1 MKQTEDIH
9 KILLKY
15 WGYSNFRPLQ
25 EDIVKSILEGK
36 DTLALLPTGGGKSI
50 CFQVPAMASE
60 GLCLVVSPLIS
71 LMKDQV
77 ENLKKRG
84 IKADAIYSGMSALQQ
99 DIVLNNAVYN
109 NTKFLYVSPER
120 LKTDLILLNIQKLN
134 ISLIAVDEA
143 HCISQWG
150 YDFRPQYLNIADIR
164 EYLPDVPVL
173 ALTATATKDVVED
186 IQDKLLFKEKN
197 VFKKSFERKNIS
209 YLVYREDNK
218 LGRLLRICKNTP
230 GTGIVYMRNRRG
242 TYEIAKYLVDNG
254 ISADYYHAGL
264 DNHTREV
271 KQNAWKNN
279 KTKVIVATN
288 AFGMGIDKPDVRFVV
303 HLDIPDNLE
312 SYFQEAGRGGRDE
325 KAAYAVLLFDE
336 NDIENLKEKFE
347 NNYPDIKTIKQI
359 YNNLCNYFKI
369 VIGTG
374 AGHHFDFDASK
385 FAETYNLSP
394 IIVFNTI
401 KILDSQGLISV
412 SDDFNVHAKLI
423 FKVNRDELYDFQL
436 RYSNLNP
443 VIQTILRTYEGTF
456 SNYINI
462 DEEKIAKKLNT
473 TKDNIVNTL
482 FYLNKMNVVD
492 YVPIPTMPQMVFLN
506 NRVHDSN
513 IFSDIESYILRKNI
527 AEKKMNFAIAFVT
540 NTSKCRSMMLL
551 HYFDEENNNRCGNC
565 DYCRE
570 RNKLKLSNYDFD
582 QILESIKPK
591 LKEGALSMEEIYSL
605 IPNIDQEKIVRQI
618 SWLIDNDKIKKV
630 DEDKYTWYDK

>member
-1 MKQTEDIH
+1 MKQTDDIH
-9 KILLKY
+9 KTLLKY
-15 WGYSNFRPLQ
+15 WGYSNFRPMQ
-25 EDIVKSILEGK
+25 EDIINSILEGK

-84 IKADAIYSGMSALQQ
+84 IKADTIYSGMTSLQQ
-99 DIVLNNAVYN
+99 DIVINNAVYN
-109 NTKFLYVSPER
+109 STKFLYISPER
-120 LKTDLILLNIQKLN
+120 LKTDLILLNIDKLN

-164 EYLPDVPVL
+164 SLLPGIPIL
-173 ALTATATKDVVED
+173 ALTATATKDVVDD

-209 YLVYREDNK
+209 YLVYKEDNK
-218 LGRLLRICKNTP
+218 LGRLLRICKNTS
-230 GTGIVYMRNRRG
+230 GSGIVYMRNRRG
-242 TYEIAKYLVDNG
+242 TYDIAKFLIDNG
-254 ISADYYHAGL
+254 VSADYYHAGL
-264 DNHTREV
+264 DTRTREI
-271 KQNAWKNN
+271 KQNDWKNN

-325 KAAYAVLLFDE
+325 KSAYAVLLYDE
-336 NDIENLKEKFE
+336 NDIETLKEKFV
-347 NNYPDIKTIKQI
+347 NTYPDIKTIKQI

-369 VIGTG
+369 VVGTG
-374 AGHHFDFDASK
+374 AGHHFDFDVSK
-385 FAETYNLSP
+385 FANSYNLSP
-394 IIVFNTI
+394 VVVFNTL
-401 KILDSQGLISV
+401 KILDNQGLLSV
-412 SDDFNVHAKLI
+412 SDDFNVQAKLI
-423 FKVNRDELYDFQL
+423 FKVDRDELYDFQL

-456 SNYINI
+456 SNYVNI

-473 TKDNIVNTL
+473 DKENIVKTL
-482 FYLNKMNVVD
+482 FYLNKMNVID
-492 YVPIPTMPQMVFLN
+492 YIPVPTMPQIVFYN
-506 NRVHDSN
+506 DRVPDGS
-513 IFSDIESYILRKNI
+513 IFSDLNSYILRKDI
-527 AEKKMNFAIAFVT
+527 AEKKLNYATAYVT
-540 NTSKCRSMMLL
+540 NTTKCRSIMLL
-551 HYFDEENNNRCGNC
+551 HYFDEENNNRCGIC
-565 DYCRE
+565 DYCRK
-570 RNKLKLSNYDFD
+570 RNKLYLSNYDFD
-582 QILESIKPK
+582 VILETIKPK
-591 LKEGALSMEEIYSL
+591 LKGNILSMEEIYSF
-605 IPNIDQEKIVRQI
+605 IPNIDQEKLIRQI

-630 DEDKYTWYDK
+630 GDDKYTWNG